1 MAISHD
7 GRYKPMRPATRPVAH
22 PRPAQS
28 DEFMALLVRTL
39 SKYRGLRG
47 DLTRTAAALGIHRS
61 TDRYRLYRIGQL
73 IGVDPEDPR
82 SIEPLRDI
90 TGLHP

>member
-1 MAISHD
+1 
-7 GRYKPMRPATRPVAH
+7 
-22 PRPAQS
+22 
-28 DEFMALLVRTL
+28 MALLVRTL
-39 SKYRGLRG
+39 AKYRGLRG

-61 TDRYRLYRIGQL
+61 TDRYRFYRIGQL
-73 IGVDPEDPR
+73 IGADPEDPR